1 MAEEIDLGALL
12 WTASV
17 YNPKYPESYNNLQQK
32 SILDVKNC
40 VNLGW
45 NGSWSLT
52 WTNPFYIWL
61 LESM

>member
-1 MAEEIDLGALL
+1 MLLNIKSVEIDEIDLNQVP
-12 WTASV
+12 W
-17 YNPKYPESYNNLQQK
+17 NLGEYRPAHNTEV
-32 SILDVKNC
+32 IRNC